1 MYDLTR
7 RCRIPRLSSMIALS
21 MNSLLSQ
28 DQKRNGDS
36 DGMVRSMRI
45 LASGLFIVFLVL
57 WGWWW
62 WSRFDIDLM
71 WYTRTVYVLLF
82 LMAWCVIMRMVERSV
97 IYAAARN
104 QSRAFGREVVRAL
117 HEATSSK

>member
-1 MYDLTR
+1 
-7 RCRIPRLSSMIALS
+7 
-21 MNSLLSQ
+21 
-28 DQKRNGDS
+28 
-36 DGMVRSMRI
+36 MVRSMRI